1 MQTFIGDYSL
11 SFLRRGKVWHVPIK
25 SRQHDNGAIRF
36 YLVDQVFFDSLYSL
50 ITHYQQSPLVS
61 PKFSITLGRAVPP
74 PNQHEGKP
82 WFHPSIKREQA
93 EDMLSHVR
101 KEGAFLVRMGE
112 RILGSFAI
120 TFRAENKV

>member
-1 MQTFIGDYSL
+1 MHASC
-11 SFLRRGKVWHVPIK
+11 R
-25 SRQHDNGAIRF
+25 IRHNQS
-36 YLVDQVFFDSLYSL
+36 QVFFDSLYSL
-50 ITHYQQSPLVS
+50 ITHYQQRPLVS

-120 TFRAENKV
+120 TFRAENKVGGSDPDRTHSLHR